1 MVIQGPNHFH
11 PSGTPLVGNLSFLLS
26 REMFYQVPVTV
37 WWLLLSKLSSLLSW
51 RLLSNKDFPGGS
63 DGKESASSVRDLGL
77 IPGSGRSPGEENG
90 NLLQYSWLENS
101 MDRGVW
107 QATVYGVTKSQRQLI
122 NSSNKPF
129 VPLTSQCL
137 LPREFT
143 SKLYFKK
150 LGIWFEIIKV
160 ENTRT
165 NSDNQTLS

>member
-1 MVIQGPNHFH
+1 MASLINCVHWTSLWIQFRLWNLWCRLWVHRYNVLKCHFY
-11 PSGTPLVGNLSFLLS
+11 PCNLKCHFCSC
-26 REMFYQVPVTV
+26 
-37 WWLLLSKLSSLLSW
+37 
-51 RLLSNKDFPGGS
+51 DFPGGS
-63 DGKESASSVRDLGL
+63 DSKESACNVRDPGL

-90 NLLQYSWLENS
+90 NPLQYSWLENS
-101 MDRGVW
+101 IDRGVW
-107 QATVYGVTKSQRQLI
+107 QATVHGVTRSWRQLI

-160 ENTRT
+160 EKFNTWT